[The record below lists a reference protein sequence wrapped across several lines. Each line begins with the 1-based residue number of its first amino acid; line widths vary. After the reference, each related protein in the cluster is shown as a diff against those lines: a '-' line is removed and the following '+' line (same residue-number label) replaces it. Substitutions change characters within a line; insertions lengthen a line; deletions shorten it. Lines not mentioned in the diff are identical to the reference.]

1 MFCISGQHLP
11 GSRLEEVALNLIKKH
26 TMRVLLVENSS
37 ESQQFRSILSSDS
50 YYTTDS
56 GLGLRIEF
64 GHVPNFAEAYNS
76 FQDYH
81 PDIILVDLSKSPDE
95 AFRFCRMVRDAEDQ
109 RHTGIIF
116 LQCSAPLDLHLP
128 VKCLEA
134 GGDDFIEAKASQRE
148 IYARINAVYRF
159 KTMTDKLRS
168 ANHKLKQLSLTDEL
182 TGLHNMRSFNREYKK
197 VLKSCKEQTS
207 GFGIIMLDLD
217 HFKQVN
223 DTTNHLVGSH
233 VIGEAGKLIKHA
245 LQKYPGSIAARYG
258 GDEYIACIPTDSPQE
273 MMESA
278 ESIRDLIYRTVFKY
292 DKYSVKLSASVGLS
306 WVPMGFNGVPDDPI
320 KAADLMLYRSKE
332 NGRNQVHGMM
342 LRNTIDF
349 DHIGRL
355 HLIDGNTSRDHDNI
369 TGVDNLK
376 FF

>member
-1 MFCISGQHLP
+1 MGRIIPVF
-11 GSRLEEVALNLIKKH
+11 ALRNYNLNETNKNL
-26 TMRVLLVENSS
+26 MRALLVENSKECQQIRNMLSS
-37 ESQQFRSILSSDS
+37 ESH
-50 YYTTDS
+50 YTTES
-56 GLGLRIEF
+56 SLGLKIDL
-64 GHVPNFAEAYNS
+64 GHVSNFTEAYNY
-76 FQDYH
+76 FQDFH
-81 PDIILVDLSKSPDE
+81 PDIILIDLSSSPDE
-95 AFRFCRMVRDAEDQ
+95 AFRFCHMIRDAEDQ
-109 RHTGIIF
+109 RHTGIVF
-116 LQCSAPLDLHLP
+116 LQCAASLDQHLP

-134 GGDDFIEAKASQRE
+134 GGDDFIEAKATPRE
-148 IYARINAVYRF
+148 IHARINAVFRF

-197 VLKSCKEQTS
+197 ILKACKEQIS

-217 HFKQVN
+217 HFKQIN

-233 VIGEAGKLIKHA
+233 VIGEAGKIIKHS
-245 LQKYPGSIAARYG
+245 LQKYRGSIAARYG

-273 MMESA
+273 MMEAA
-278 ESIRDLIYRTVFKY
+278 ETVRDLIYRTVFKY
-292 DKYSVKLSASVGLS
+292 DKFSVKLSSSVGLS

-342 LRNTIDF
+342 LRNAIDF

-355 HLIDGNTSRDHDNI
+355 HLIDRNTSRDHDNVSGI
-369 TGVDNLK
+369 ENLK
-376 FF
+376 VL